1 MRLQEREG
9 QHFSGVLAFVRRI
22 AAPGAPNGDALERW
36 KAQIDV
42 ALAGLT
48 SREQL
53 GRLLQKRYEELLSG
67 D

>member
-1 MRLQEREG
+1 MLARAG
-9 QHFSGVLAFVRRI
+9 GV
-22 AAPGAPNGDALERW
+22 GTNGDALERW
-36 KAQIDV
+36 KAQFDV